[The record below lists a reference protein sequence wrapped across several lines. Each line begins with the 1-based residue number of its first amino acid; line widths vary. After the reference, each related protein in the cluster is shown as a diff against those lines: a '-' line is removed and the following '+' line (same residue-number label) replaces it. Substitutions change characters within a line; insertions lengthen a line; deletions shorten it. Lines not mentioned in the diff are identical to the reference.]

1 MIYIYTYIY
10 IYIYDIYIISI
21 SIIYIYIYDT
31 NSYASGGCHPHP
43 KVIIRLSKKLLFL
56 LYKQAEAKCNNHH
69 SF

>member
-1 MIYIYTYIY
+1 MIFISYLYLYNIYIY
-10 IYIYDIYIISI
+10 
-21 SIIYIYIYDT
+21 IYIYIYDT

-56 LYKQAEAKCNNHH
+56 LYKQAEAKCNNQH